1 MDIGGPGFTPERL
14 PEVSE
19 KGNIVEIGVAY
30 GDTGGRYHRLAYSQ
44 LFDGENVGREQTFGV
59 SVTFSF

>member
-19 KGNIVEIGVAY
+19 KGNIVEIGAAY
-30 GDTGGRYHRLAYSQ
+30 GDTGGRYYRLAYSQ

-59 SVTFSF
+59 SVTFGF